1 MYVGAGVCRDKFMEV
16 GVCRAMYEEED
27 VGIQRER
34 GI

>member
-16 GVCRAMYEEED
+16 GVCRAMYEEEG
-27 VGIQRER
+27 VEIRRER